1 MNQNFINLLPKELQA
16 TICKMYDLIL
26 ERSLLRAYQNLDD
39 EQKSMMATI
48 FDSGTKEEKN
58 NFLNTYLGNL
68 QNLMIEETQ
77 RLTKELQK

>member
-1 MNQNFINLLPKELQA
+1 MDQTFLNLLPKELRNLA
-16 TICKMYDLIL
+16 SDLYDVIL

-48 FDSGTKEEKN
+48 FDSGMKEQKN